1 MGDAER
7 AELERRVRAGEWLL
21 VGDVAELL
29 VLAPKTVDRRITA
42 GVIGVRTKAGGTWRL
57 CDPADVIRLLDE
69 SRHVQRS
76 DNTAGRHA
84 AE

>member
-7 AELERRVRAGEWLL
+7 AELERRVRAGEWLQ

-29 VLAPKTVDRRITA
+29 DVARKTVDRRITD
-42 GVIGVRTKAGGTWRL
+42 GQIGVRTKAGGTWRL

-69 SRHVQRS
+69 SRLTRR
-76 DNTAGRHA
+76 G
-84 AE
+84 E